1 VTDIWLFRHG
11 ETQWNRQKL
20 YQGQKN
26 SDLTEKGIRD
36 ITVMAE
42 QIREVQFASA
52 YCSPL
57 GRTRQTLELLAP
69 RTGTIRYDHRIQEIS
84 LGEME
89 GRPFDSLAPDL
100 NEADRRFWEEP
111 ENFRAPGGES
121 LREVQLRVE
130 DFIRQILRESG
141 PVLVVT
147 HTVPVRIF
155 LNRFLRR
162 ELPRFWEEPA
172 IPAGS
177 LIRIQG
183 EPPEIRSI
191 LSPESPVATGR
202 PL

>member
-1 VTDIWLFRHG
+1 MTDIWLFRHG
-11 ETQWNRQKL
+11 ETHWNRQKL

-36 ITVMAE
+36 ITGMAE
-42 QIREVQFASA
+42 QIRGIRFAAA

-69 RTGTIRYDHRIQEIS
+69 RADSIRFDHRIQEIS

-89 GRPFDSLAPDL
+89 GRPFDSLSPEL

-121 LREVQLRVE
+121 LREVHLRVE
-130 DFIRQILRESG
+130 DFIRQILREPG

-147 HTVPVRIF
+147 HTIPVRIF
-155 LNRFLRR
+155 LNRFLGR

-183 EPPEIRSI
+183 DPPAVRSI
-191 LSPESPVATGR
+191 VSPGNPVVSGR